1 MRRTLSGKGTSM
13 KQLSDG
19 SSRIVNLVSG
29 ATMKRSFCCD
39 LMAVPVMSYT
49 PVEGV
54 LLVMCGC

>member
-1 MRRTLSGKGTSM
+1 M